1 MEPENA
7 RMFSKETV
15 NGLHTD
21 LKLVMTLNNLRL
33 YKIVKALPMIAE
45 GKSLHS
51 IIGGYYDY

>member
-1 MEPENA
+1 
-7 RMFSKETV
+7 MFSKETV